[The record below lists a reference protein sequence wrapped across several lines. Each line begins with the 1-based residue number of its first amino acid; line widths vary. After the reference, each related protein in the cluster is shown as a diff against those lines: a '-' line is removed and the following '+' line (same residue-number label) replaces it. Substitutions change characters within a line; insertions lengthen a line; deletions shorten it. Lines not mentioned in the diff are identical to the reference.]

1 MNILKIII
9 SSLIAV
15 ISLFTIT
22 KLLGKRQIAQL
33 SLFDYVS
40 SVVLGSIAA
49 ELAIHSTDSYIE
61 PLIAMLIFTLFSY
74 SISIITCK
82 SYVIRKFFEGHVL
95 LLYQDGQI
103 FEKNLLRAKIDI
115 NEFLSACRVAGYF
128 DLEEVHT
135 IYLETDGKISVYPM
149 VKSRPATVEDLNLT
163 VKQNKPF
170 PNVIIDGRILKEGL
184 RHIHKN
190 EKWVYEQIKSNSIS
204 DIKEVILATYDFNKD
219 KLNVYKKFYKAVKR
233 DI

>member
-9 SSLIAV
+9 SSIISV

-22 KLLGKRQIAQL
+22 KFLGKRQMAQL

-40 SVVLGSIAA
+40 SVVIGSIAA

-61 PLIAMLIFTLFSY
+61 PLVAMLIFTLFSY

-82 SYVIRKFFEGHVL
+82 SYALRKFFEGHVI
-95 LLYQDGQI
+95 LLYQEGQI

-149 VKSRPATVEDLNLT
+149 AKNRPATPEDLNMA
-163 VKQNKPF
+163 VKQNKPL
-170 PNVIIDGRILKEGL
+170 PNVIIDGKILKETKEY
-184 RHIHKN
+184 IHKN
-190 EKWVYEQIKSNSIS
+190 DKWIYGQLKSNGIG
-204 DIKEVILATYDFNKD
+204 DIKEVMLATYDFNKD
-219 KLNVYKKFYKAVKR
+219 KLNVYKKFYKAIKR

>member
-9 SSLIAV
+9 SSIISV

-22 KLLGKRQIAQL
+22 KFLGKRQMAQL

-40 SVVLGSIAA
+40 SVVIGSIAA

-61 PLIAMLIFTLFSY
+61 PLVAMLIFTLFSY

-82 SYVIRKFFEGHVL
+82 SYALRKFFEGHVI
-95 LLYQDGQI
+95 LLYQEGQI

-149 VKSRPATVEDLNLT
+149 AKNRPATPEDLNMA
-163 VKQNKPF
+163 VKQNKPL
-170 PNVIIDGRILKEGL
+170 PNVIIDGKILKETKEY
-184 RHIHKN
+184 IHKN
-190 EKWVYEQIKSNSIS
+190 DKWIYGQLKSNGIG
-204 DIKEVILATYDFNKD
+204 DIKEVM
-219 KLNVYKKFYKAVKR
+219 
-233 DI
+233 